1 MAQEG
6 TDWTT
11 DLLDRLDHY
20 IELVRSNTTDRLVKV
35 ARLLVFGVI
44 AAVLGTM
51 AGVVALIALI
61 RILDVIL
68 PREVWLPYMVLGA
81 IFLGLGLFL
90 WSKKTLPVKGPVK
103 GPVPGSAT
111 GDV

>member
-6 TDWTT
+6 SDWTT

-20 IELVRSNTTDRLVKV
+20 IEVVRSNTTDRLVKI
-35 ARLLVFGVI
+35 ARLLVYGLI
-44 AAVLGTM
+44 AAILGTM
-51 AGVVALIALI
+51 AGIVALIAVI
-61 RILDVIL
+61 RILDVVL
-68 PREVWLPYMVLGA
+68 PREVWLPYVLLGA

-90 WSKKTLPVKGPVK
+90 WSKKTAPAVGPT
-103 GPVPGSAT
+103 T

>member
-6 TDWTT
+6 TDWTK

-35 ARLLVFGVI
+35 ARLLVFGLI
-44 AAVLGTM
+44 AAILGAM

-61 RILDVIL
+61 RILDVVL

-81 IFLGLGLFL
+81 IFLALGLFL
-90 WSKKTLPVKGPVK
+90 WSKKTRPVTGPV
-103 GPVPGSAT
+103 T

>member
-20 IELVRSNTTDRLVKV
+20 IDVVRSNTTDRLVKV
-35 ARLLVFGVI
+35 ARLLVFGLI
-44 AAVLGTM
+44 AAILGLM

-61 RILDVIL
+61 RILDVVL
-68 PREVWLPYMVLGA
+68 PREVWLPYLLLGA
-81 IFLGLGLFL
+81 IFLALGLFL
-90 WSKKTLPVKGPVK
+90 WSKKTAP
-103 GPVPGSAT
+103 PGARGSGTAVT

>member
-6 TDWTT
+6 ADWTT

-20 IELVRSNTTDRLVKV
+20 IDVVRSNTTDRLVKV
-35 ARLLVFGVI
+35 ARLVVFGVI
-44 AAVLGTM
+44 ALILGTM
-51 AGVVALIALI
+51 AGLIGLIFLI

-68 PREVWLPYMVLGA
+68 PREVWLPYVLLGA
-81 IFLGLGLFL
+81 IFLGGGLFL
-90 WSKKTLPVKGPVK
+90 WSKKSPPAVR
-103 GPVPGSAT
+103 ST

>member
-6 TDWTT
+6 SDWTT

-20 IELVRSNTTDRLVKV
+20 IEVVRSNTTDRLVRV
-35 ARLLVFGVI
+35 ARLLVYGLI
-44 AAVLGTM
+44 AAIVGAM

-61 RILDVIL
+61 RILDVVL
-68 PREVWLPYMVLGA
+68 PREVWLPYTLLGA

-90 WSKKTLPVKGPVK
+90 WSKKT
-103 GPVPGSAT
+103 VPAARPTT

>member
-6 TDWTT
+6 SDWTT

-20 IELVRSNTTDRLVKV
+20 IEVVRSNTTDRLVKV
-35 ARLLVFGVI
+35 ARLLVYGVI
-44 AAVLGTM
+44 AAIAGAM

-61 RILDVIL
+61 RILDVVL
-68 PREVWLPYMVLGA
+68 PREVWLPYVLLGA
-81 IFLGLGLFL
+81 IFLGAGLFL
-90 WSKKTLPVKGPVK
+90 WSKKTAPSVR
-103 GPVPGSAT
+103 ATT

>member
-20 IELVRSNTTDRLVKV
+20 IDVVRSNTTDRLVKI
-35 ARLLVFGVI
+35 ARLLVYGLI
-44 AAVLGTM
+44 AVVVGAM
-51 AGVVALIALI
+51 AAIVALIAVI
-61 RILDVIL
+61 RILDVVL
-68 PREVWLPYMVLGA
+68 PREVWLPYVVIGA

-90 WSKKTLPVKGPVK
+90 WSKKT
-103 GPVPGSAT
+103 VPAATPAT
-111 GDV
+111 GDA

>member
-6 TDWTT
+6 SDWTT

-20 IELVRSNTTDRLVKV
+20 IEVVRSNTTDRLVRV
-35 ARLLVFGVI
+35 ARTLVYGLI
-44 AAVLGTM
+44 AIILGTM
-51 AGVVALIALI
+51 AGVVALIAVI
-61 RILDVIL
+61 RILDVVL
-68 PREVWLPYMVLGA
+68 PREVWLPYTLLGA

-90 WSKKTLPVKGPVK
+90 WSKKTA
-103 GPVPGSAT
+103 PGARPTT